1 MNLNVPKKKK
11 RNHEINS
18 NSCILTKVQSIENVK
33 SRLNYNRLILNSFHL
48 IFFCHGTEKV
58 VTERK
63 AVEK

>member
-48 IFFCHGTEKV
+48 IFFLPWHGKGKNEK
-58 VTERK
+58 ESC
-63 AVEK
+63 